1 MDEVDEVMAM
11 AERDGPCFIY
21 VQQELAMLLLLHAWF
36 WYVLDLTHAFYLE
49 SGVHTIYIKE
59 STSMVSMHDIY
70 VVDIV
75 YYHRARGVCTGR

>member
-1 MDEVDEVMAM
+1 MPLLDSYMDEVDEVMAM

-49 SGVHTIYIKE
+49 SGVRTIYKRKHKHG
-59 STSMVSMHDIY
+59 MH
-70 VVDIV
+70 
-75 YYHRARGVCTGR
+75 A